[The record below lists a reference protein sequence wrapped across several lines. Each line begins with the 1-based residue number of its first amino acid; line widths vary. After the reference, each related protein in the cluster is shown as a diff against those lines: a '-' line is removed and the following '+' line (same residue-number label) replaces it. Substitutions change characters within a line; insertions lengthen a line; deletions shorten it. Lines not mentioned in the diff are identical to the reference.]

1 MKRNV
6 LAQLDNVHALV
17 VSTLNVCQNSKKSK
31 EIAQALANAKAEV
44 NKALSSISESNKRR
58 RLTQTKKSL
67 VVIDNTFSGLIE
79 GLQAKELSVSEF
91 RAVCNNLAQKFIPRL
106 HESLSNESE
115 KINARTQAA
124 ADAAAANETA
134 ELTDKQSQV
143 HAVLSA
149 DADKHVAAATQALD
163 NSTIVTS
170 SEVEDEEDDL
180 AETEDEREERLAR
193 ERAQRSD
200 DELGDVARI
209 MSRLSKMRDALPTKL
224 KTPYTMVRM
233 PIAPI
238 FENQNNATHPN
249 LLNKLS
255 IPHTEIPLQLS
266 ASQGRYVIFEQQ
278 VLLLI
283 SRDSINEMIEQQQVN
298 RAAGVRSMVKNKKGA
313 LKALEERI
321 QTTQTALD
329 KARTKYKAKPSL
341 EPTIK
346 ELENRISSMQREL
359 DNRLR
364 EGRTKEELN
373 LSNAIR
379 YASRSHPNTKEVGFL
394 LAARNAAHKA
404 ETEYKA
410 MPDHVKGR
418 DKAFATW
425 KKAEEALIE
434 AEAKFEEMNDNLTK
448 LRMGRATK
456 QDKAQMRE
464 IKELEKELRVTR
476 KKHEARQRPVMEL
489 EGEYARLNAQYEEEE
504 QKITETR
511 KAAKKASNMTAE
523 DYARSVLAI
532 INERSGTNYSLVT
545 NIAVPNPRNTDIL
558 CFWLMPSGKLSAL
571 IKATG
576 NKAKVKEW
584 SFAWADS
591 AKVKKEHQEAQRRAE
606 SWVHPSQRTLESMEV
621 QAPRGT
627 LFELVEDDGSKR
639 KVRYDMSQV
648 DEWLEYPQN
657 AKYRDIFY
665 PKGWKS
671 KLKANPKP
679 IR

>member
-6 LAQLDNVHALV
+6 LAQLDNVHSLV
-17 VSTLNVCQNSKKSK
+17 VSTLHVCQNSKKSK
-31 EIAQALANAKAEV
+31 EISQALANAKAEV
-44 NKALSSISESNKRR
+44 NKALSSISESDKRR

-91 RAVCNNLAQKFIPRL
+91 RAVCQNLEQKFIPRL
-106 HESLSNESE
+106 QESLSNESE
-115 KINARTQAA
+115 RINARTQAA
-124 ADAAAANETA
+124 ADAAAAKEST
-134 ELTDKQSQV
+134 ELTDKQSAV
-143 HAVLSA
+143 HAALTA
-149 DADKHVAAATQALD
+149 NGDADKHVAAATKALD
-163 NSTIVTS
+163 ESAIVTS
-170 SEVEDEEDDL
+170 SEVEDEDDL
-180 AETEDEREERLAR
+180 VETEDEREDRLAR

-209 MSRLSKMRDALPTKL
+209 MSRLNKMRDTLPTKL

-249 LLNKLS
+249 LLTKLS

-298 RAAGVRSMVKNKKGA
+298 RAAGVKSLVKNKKGA

-321 QTTQTALD
+321 QTTQTALE

-341 EPTIK
+341 EPSIK
-346 ELENRISSMQREL
+346 EMENRISSIQREL

-364 EGRTKEELN
+364 EGRTKEELK
-373 LSNAIR
+373 LSNEIR
-379 YASRSHPNTKEVGFL
+379 YATRSHPNTKEVGFL
-394 LAARNAAHKA
+394 LAARNAAHQA
-404 ETEYKA
+404 ETKYKE
-410 MPDHVKGR
+410 MPEHVKGR
-418 DKAFATW
+418 DKAFDAW
-425 KKAEEALIE
+425 KKAEEVLID
-434 AEAKFEEMNDNLTK
+434 AEAKFEEMNDTLNK
-448 LRMGRATK
+448 LRMSRATK
-456 QDKAQMRE
+456 ADKAQMRE
-464 IKELEKELRVTR
+464 VKELEKELRITR

-489 EGEYARLNAQYEEEE
+489 ESEYARLNAQYEEEE
-504 QKITETR
+504 QKIAETR

-584 SFAWADS
+584 SFAWADT
-591 AKVKKEHQEAQRRAE
+591 AKAKQEHQAAQRRAE
-606 SWVHPSQRTLESMEV
+606 SWKHPSQRTLEDMQVPAPKGRLV
-621 QAPRGT
+621 QI
-627 LFELVEDDGSKR
+627 DG
-639 KVRYDMSQV
+639 KVGRYDMEQI
-648 DEWLEYPQN
+648 DDWLEYKQN
-657 AKYRDIFY
+657 EKFREVFY
-665 PKGWKS
+665 PNGWKS
-671 KLKANPKP
+671 KRKANPKP
-679 IR
+679 IQ